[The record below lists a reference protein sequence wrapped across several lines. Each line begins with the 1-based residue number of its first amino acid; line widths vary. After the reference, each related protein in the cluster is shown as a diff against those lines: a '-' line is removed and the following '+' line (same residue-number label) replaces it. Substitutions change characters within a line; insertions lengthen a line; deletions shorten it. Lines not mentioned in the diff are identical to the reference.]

1 MKKNFTR
8 IVFFLLALNIFL
20 FPKIALM
27 NKETLQT
34 KPVNFTPQVT
44 IPGSEFIKGKDYTI
58 EDSTTTISKYVK
70 AVYDY
75 LLSIVGITAAI
86 VLMVGGIMWLTAGG
100 SSEKVSQAKS
110 WISGS
115 LTGMV
120 LALTSYLI
128 LQTINPQLVS
138 FTPTDVPKI
147 KPLVNGCCQYN
158 TVAGSNSTVAEDI
171 TDIDCYNIYTTK
183 AIPKLQEITNEQL
196 KSYGGEI
203 SKYLGLDKFNEKE
216 RANYAKGQ
224 CEVVGYCEIYS
235 INTQSTLGRDL
246 LDRQKATV
254 IVEMSSEMCG
264 QLNGASSNDFW
275 DGTRLVADFYPADE
289 FWLEKNALLQQ
300 VYKKTCENREGSS
313 CNNSK
318 GVYCYCYGGKG
329 YINHGKKNEPCGNDG
344 GKCIENVNLPR
355 EDSTPEQDEMC
366 EIRDTRSR
374 SCGDDLICCEPS
386 GIWGGYN
393 PGMDYSNW

>member
-1 MKKNFTR
+1 MKKNLIR

-20 FPKIALM
+20 FPRVALM
-27 NKETLQT
+27 DGENTQKKQ
-34 KPVNFTPQVT
+34 VNFVPQVT

-138 FTPTDVPKI
+138 FTPTEVPQI

-196 KSYGGEI
+196 KDGYQGNI
-203 SKYLGLDKFNEKE
+203 SDYLGPERFDKDK
-216 RANYAKGQ
+216 RANYSKGI
-224 CEVVGYCEIYS
+224 CETIVYCEIYS
-235 INTQSTLGRDL
+235 QMVSDKTLQQ
-246 LDRQKATV
+246 RQEATV
-254 IVEMSSEMCG
+254 IAQMSKEMCG
-264 QLNGASSNDFW
+264 EFGKNGLKA
-275 DGTRLVADFYPADE
+275 GFYEKDE
-289 FWLEKNALLQQ
+289 FWLEKNALPQQ

-313 CNNSK
+313 CNNSDYI
-318 GVYCYCYGGKG
+318 YCYCYGGKA
-329 YINHGKKNEPCGNDG
+329 YINVGKKNEPCGNDG
-344 GKCIENVNLPR
+344 GKCVPNVSLKEEYR
-355 EDSTPEQDEMC
+355 TPEQNDMC
-366 EIRDTRSR
+366 ENKDHGSRD
-374 SCGDDLICCEPS
+374 CGSGLICCEPS

-393 PGMDYSNW
+393 PGNNYDSW

>member
-27 NKETLQT
+27 SEETSQT

-44 IPGSEFIKGKDYTI
+44 IPGSEFIKGENYTI

-138 FTPTDVPKI
+138 FTPTKVPEI

-171 TDIDCYNIYTTK
+171 TDVDCYNIYTTK
-183 AIPKLQEITNEQL
+183 AVDDRLTEITSKQLRDDYKGNLSDYLKPNRFNKEQ
-196 KSYGGEI
+196 
-203 SKYLGLDKFNEKE
+203 
-216 RANYAKGQ
+216 RANYSRGI
-224 CEVVGYCEIYS
+224 CEVVGYCEVYS
-235 INTQSTLGRDL
+235 TANSSYKLI
-246 LDRQKATV
+246 DRQKATV
-254 IVEMSSEMCG
+254 IVQLSQEMCWA
-264 QLNGASSNDFW
+264 LRGARNDTFM
-275 DGTRLVADFYPADE
+275 GTPLVANFYPADI
-289 FWLEKNALLQQ
+289 FWQENNGLLQQ

-313 CNNSK
+313 CNNSD

-344 GKCIENVNLPR
+344 GKCVEDVNLPR
-355 EDSTPEQDEMC
+355 EHSTPEQEKMC
-366 EIRDTRSR
+366 EVRDTRSR
-374 SCGDDLICCEPS
+374 SCGDDLICCEPG

-393 PGMDYSNW
+393 PGMNYSSW

>member
-27 NKETLQT
+27 SEETLKT

-44 IPGSEFIKGKDYTI
+44 IPGSEFIKGTQYTI

-138 FTPTDVPKI
+138 FTPTEVPQI
-147 KPLVNGCCQYN
+147 KPLVNGCCEYN
-158 TVAGSNSTVAEDI
+158 TVVGSDTTVAEDI
-171 TDIDCYNIYTTK
+171 TDVECYNIYTTK
-183 AIPKLQEITNEQL
+183 AVDNRLAEITNEQL
-196 KSYGGEI
+196 RSGYEGDLSRYLEPYRFDR
-203 SKYLGLDKFNEKE
+203 SK
-216 RANYAKGQ
+216 RANYSKGK
-224 CEVVGYCEIYS
+224 CETIGYCEIYS
-235 INTQSTLGRDL
+235 VNTQLTLGRNL
-246 LDRQKATV
+246 VDRQEATV

-264 QLNGASSNDFW
+264 QLSGASSDDFW
-275 DGTRLVADFYPADE
+275 DGTRLIAGFYPADV
-289 FWLEKNALLQQ
+289 FWQDNNGLLQQ

-313 CNNSK
+313 CNNSR
-318 GVYCYCYGGKG
+318 GVYCYCYGGRG
-329 YINHGKKNEPCGNDG
+329 YINVGKKNEPCGNDG
-344 GKCIENVNLPR
+344 GKCVENVNLPR
-355 EDSTPEQDEMC
+355 EDSTPEQNEMC
-366 EIRDTRSR
+366 ENKDHGSR
-374 SCGDDLICCEPS
+374 SCDSGFICCEPS

-393 PGMDYSNW
+393 PGRNYE

>member
-27 NKETLQT
+27 SKETLQT

-44 IPGSEFIKGKDYTI
+44 IPGSEFIKGTQYTI

-138 FTPTDVPKI
+138 FTPTDVPQI
-147 KPLVNGCCQYN
+147 KPSIYGCCQFK
-158 TVAGSNSTVAEDI
+158 TISGQVAQDM
-171 TDIDCYNIYTTK
+171 TDLECYNLNITK
-183 AIPKLQEITNEQL
+183 AIPKIATTT
-196 KSYGGEI
+196 
-203 SKYLGLDKFNEKE
+203 SKILGKKTIAEYLGKELFDQEK
-216 RANYAKGQ
+216 RADYKTRTCKEMVYCLMRSFDEYGLRG
-224 CEVVGYCEIYS
+224 EVVIELPIEEC
-235 INTQSTLGRDL
+235 
-246 LDRQKATV
+246 
-254 IVEMSSEMCG
+254 
-264 QLNGASSNDFW
+264 SSNIRHNA
-275 DGTRLVADFYPADE
+275 TAVPIARTHE
-289 FWLEKNALLQQ
+289 IIRKNEL
-300 VYKKTCENREGSS
+300 ENRPEVKQVLINQCQGREGNS
-313 CNNSK
+313 CKNSWAI
-318 GVYCYCYGGKG
+318 YCYCYGGKAYFNRG
-329 YINHGKKNEPCGNDG
+329 LQNEPCGNDMG
-344 GKCIENVNLPR
+344 ICVPNVPIKVGLLEERLCSN
-355 EDSTPEQDEMC
+355 
-366 EIRDTRSR
+366 RDIGSR
-374 SCGDDLICCEPS
+374 SCGGGLKCCEPNGLHGS
-386 GIWGGYN
+386 YD
-393 PGMDYSNW
+393 PGDNYGVNVNIAEEEKD

>member
-27 NKETLQT
+27 SEETLKT

-44 IPGSEFIKGKDYTI
+44 IPGSEFIKGTQYTI

-138 FTPTDVPKI
+138 FTPTEVPQI
-147 KPLVNGCCQYN
+147 KPLVNGCCEYN

-183 AIPKLQEITNEQL
+183 AVPVLPEITNEQL

-203 SKYLGLDKFNEKE
+203 SKYLGQDRFNEKE
-216 RANYAKGQ
+216 RANYSKGK
-224 CEVVGYCEIYS
+224 CEIVGYCEIYAQAVS
-235 INTQSTLGRDL
+235 GQGLQQRQS
-246 LDRQKATV
+246 ATV
-254 IVEMSSEMCG
+254 IAQMSKEMCSE
-264 QLNGASSNDFW
+264 LNRGGLIAGFYESDIFW
-275 DGTRLVADFYPADE
+275 QE
-289 FWLEKNALLQQ
+289 NNALLQQ

-313 CNNSK
+313 CNNSDY
-318 GVYCYCYGGKG
+318 VYCYCYGGKA
-329 YINHGKKNEPCGNDG
+329 YVNAGKKNEPCGNDG
-344 GKCIENVNLPR
+344 GKCVPNVTLKEEYR
-355 EDSTPEQDEMC
+355 TPEQDDMC
-366 EIRDTRSR
+366 ENKDYGSRD
-374 SCGDDLICCEPS
+374 CGSGLICCEPN

-393 PGMDYSNW
+393 PGNNYDSW